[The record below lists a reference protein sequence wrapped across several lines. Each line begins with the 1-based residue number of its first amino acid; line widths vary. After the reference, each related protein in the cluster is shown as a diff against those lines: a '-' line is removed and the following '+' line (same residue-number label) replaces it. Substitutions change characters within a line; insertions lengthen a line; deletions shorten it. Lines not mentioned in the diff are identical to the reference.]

1 MTRVIAPH
9 RPDTGPV
16 TPCGWLV
23 EAVHKAG
30 VPLREIETVLERQV
44 EPDRLDRVILPSERY
59 FRFFEWAADR
69 SSDPDLGIHVAAH
82 LTARDFGLLGYLL
95 ENSDTLGTWLNNLTT
110 YNGIFSQDA
119 RIEVTRAQGLVSL
132 AYRPVVANGIE
143 PLQDIWCSIGM
154 IVHTMRH
161 ATGCGWV
168 PLRCRFTTPRPAD
181 TAAMEELLCSNLR
194 FGQDSNCIE
203 FPERDLALAIP
214 GADPVLF
221 GLLKGQAD
229 GILASLSQ
237 EGEIVN
243 RLRLMITAH
252 LSDGGFDTAQAARAL
267 KMSVRK
273 LHRELAG
280 RDTSFSKLRG
290 EVVRE
295 TARAH
300 LADPNIQITEI
311 AHRLGFS
318 ETSAFTRA
326 FKTLE
331 GVTPREFR
339 TRLLAGVTL
348 HPVPG
353 RSG

>member
-1 MTRVIAPH
+1 MNPAATPPRSDAESA
-9 RPDTGPV
+9 

-23 EAVHKAG
+23 EALHNTG
-30 VPLREIETVLERQV
+30 VPLREIEAYLGRPV
-44 EPDRLDRVILPSERY
+44 EAGRLDQVVLNSTQY
-59 FRFFEWAADR
+59 FRFFEWAAER
-69 SSDPDLGIHVAAH
+69 SGDSDLGVHLAAH
-82 LTARDFGLLGYLL
+82 LTASDFGLLGYLL
-95 ENSDTLGTWLNNLTT
+95 GNSDTLGTWLENITT
-110 YNGIFSQDA
+110 YHGIYSLDA
-119 RIEVTRAQGLVSL
+119 RLTLSRGGGEVSL
-132 AYRPVVANGIE
+132 AYRPVVTEGIV

-154 IVHTMRH
+154 IVHSIRH
-161 ATGCGWV
+161 ATRCGWM

-181 TAAMEELLCSNLR
+181 TTAMQELLGPELR
-194 FGQDSNCIE
+194 FGQDCNCIE
-203 FPERDLALAIP
+203 FPERDLSLVIP

-221 GLLKGQAD
+221 SLLKGQAD
-229 GILASLSQ
+229 GILATLRQ

-252 LSDGGFDTAQAARAL
+252 LSDGGIDTAQAARAL

-280 RDTSFSKLRG
+280 RNTSFRKLRG

-300 LADPNIQITEI
+300 LADPALQITEI

-326 FKTLE
+326 FKALE
-331 GVTPREFR
+331 GVTPKEYRA
-339 TRLLAGVTL
+339 RLLKGN
-348 HPVPG
+348 G
-353 RSG
+353 R